1 MSNFGGF
8 YNNKLSFSSL
18 ILLTIGGILISVGI
32 QKYNNVKNYQS
43 WISIDNGKLI
53 NSEIKETYARK
64 KKSSGSGYTYQIK
77 YTPYIKYSYV
87 FDSDYY
93 ENDKY
98 SNSTIT
104 YGSKDS
110 VNKIMNNYYLNKD
123 NLKIYINPSDPT
135 NSFLVLE
142 KTEPFVFFLIGAI
155 IIFAALY
162 MFINKIS
169 LF

>member
-1 MSNFGGF
+1 M
-8 YNNKLSFSSL
+8 SL

-53 NSEIKETYARK
+53 NSEIKEINTRK

-77 YTPYIKYSYV
+77 YKPHIKYSYV

-104 YGSKDS
+104 YDNKDS
-110 VNKIMNNYYLNKD
+110 VDKIMSNYYRDKD
-123 NLKIYINPSDPT
+123 NLKIFINPSDPT

-155 IIFAALY
+155 IIFVALF

-169 LF
+169 FF

>member
-1 MSNFGGF
+1 MSN
-8 YNNKLSFSSL
+8 Y
-18 ILLTIGGILISVGI
+18 
-32 QKYNNVKNYQS
+32 YQ
-43 WISIDNGKLI
+43 
-53 NSEIKETYARK
+53 
-64 KKSSGSGYTYQIK
+64 
-77 YTPYIKYSYV
+77 
-87 FDSDYY
+87 
-93 ENDKY
+93 
-98 SNSTIT
+98 
-104 YGSKDS
+104 
-110 VNKIMNNYYLNKD
+110 NKD